1 MMQWIKHHLIKLI
14 KFCIFVKSTCFGRV
28 CMHLFYAWIFFVR
41 VKWEVARFLFF
52 ILILCSY
59 FAFERTT
66 HWARRRE
73 IPCTPSLRNI
83 NGLLLG
89 KLPTEWAAPSLSLFP
104 LSCPEGSWGC
114 ALLRDNPV
122 WTNLKYTSNLCFDV
136 SLRTLEVDVFFQ
148 NVSKIYCCFYC
159 TIKNSRTATFIML
172 NSSVSTLLR

>member
-1 MMQWIKHHLIKLI
+1 MLYFPTYDTAVHLLR
-14 KFCIFVKSTCFGRV
+14 S
-28 CMHLFYAWIFFVR
+28 CMHAFIFMLEFCHGCFVR

-73 IPCTPSLRNI
+73 IPRTPSLWNI

-89 KLPTEWAAPSLSLFP
+89 KLPTEWATPSLSLFP
-104 LSCPEGSWGC
+104 LSCPEGTWGC
-114 ALLRDNPV
+114 ALLRYNPV

-136 SLRTLEVDVFFQ
+136 SLRTLEVEAF
-148 NVSKIYCCFYC
+148 
-159 TIKNSRTATFIML
+159 SRMSVNYIAAFI
-172 NSSVSTLLR
+172 TQ